1 MADITPARKLFD
13 LLISRDFDPEMLD
26 SSGKAAPDPAEAEI
40 FSFDFRAESGK
51 DYGTVVV
58 MLGDDHDLEVY
69 CADNVG
75 RGMEGEDKTN
85 WFDFLAQL
93 KNFATRNFMDFGIK
107 NLNRLRYSMQGQAA
121 IKEGLFES
129 WSGNRTTSWNGA
141 PTEARL
147 MIRHKKNIGEGD
159 ARFRY
164 IESLFIETADSE
176 RYKLPFK
183 SLTGGKAML
192 EHVRQGGRPYDA
204 RGNHISE
211 MITELAVISRFR
223 RANQGQIFEG
233 DTAQLVEQVQEYQA
247 NLQHSLK
254 GLGTKNGYTTY
265 FESWKPED
273 LSEQDVVIESLKN
286 LFVKQSIDTRIESAL
301 PLLAKIQQQ
310 GTAMKEANIFEAWA
324 DRLVEGT
331 WSTPDTPE
339 KQAQLLELMSTD
351 LPVGADATNATE
363 QLYDLLGDDELF
375 DQLQALA
382 EQDANADARQV
393 VFDRMQELS
402 DDPDVRRVIEQLNI
416 DPTAEM
422 NPAEPTNP
430 DDLEPQEPVQ
440 ESDLEDCDSIGGD
453 ESDSFIR
460 DVSKQQ
466 RDLDEDSL
474 KSIRRA
480 AGLLTEEE
488 LKENRMLDETG
499 ETIDHIL
506 NRFKH
511 EVKTFEQGGELDDD
525 LYHALFDYWNDAGE
539 IPYGVQKAR
548 DGDPYEWVAQNLES
562 HLSGGGIMGGNPDE
576 DYGIER
582 ESVMR
587 GDYAEEAR
595 EPHSVDGG
603 MDNPLIQDEG
613 WKAGALGAGLGALAA
628 GPIGA
633 VIGGGLGGSIEENNK
648 EKNRMRELAGITE
661 LAGDGVNAN
670 GWQKLAGS
678 RKLPSSAEM
687 ADAIASRMDKGVEV
701 IKAADTAGSVGGF
714 GGSMPGKFG
723 SLADMIAVHEEGKEE
738 KKNSSSILPAVAAG
752 AAGAGLGYMAGKAA
766 SGSSTKAPTSSSS
779 STTGSDRYGSWGA
792 PGAPTATGK
801 GLGIDPPAAGSPADI
816 ALTGMLENEVD
827 ETVDP
832 KVAAAAQDGAFSGL
846 NAAVQSAGL
855 PDMNP
860 VTGGIKSVA
869 KTAGQI
875 AGVPGMASKS
885 FQSGKQSMTAEDDV
899 DEGELGTAIG
909 AGLGGAVGGL
919 GGAALGGIA
928 GHYLTKDKEVKKESD
943 DLDRMSDLAGIKKKV
958 ADESLLAP
966 LVGAVG
972 GAALGGELASGIGS
986 KFGSE
991 VGGSIGQA
999 AGQEQAG
1006 KLGALVG
1013 GMKGSS
1019 AGAAAG
1025 GEAAKKFGQ
1034 IAGGIAGLAG
1044 GAAIDQ
1050 AKKSNDDEETNEGSN
1065 KKSGS
1070 SILPVVAAGAAGAG
1084 LGYMASKMG
1093 KTPTIPP
1100 TPAEIA
1106 SGTNPMGDIAG
1117 SIFEKDNEE
1126 TDEGWK
1132 GQLAGGLVGT
1142 VGGGM
1147 AGAALGGPIG
1157 AMIGSAAGGGAGG
1170 LLGNKLG
1177 GEEETDEGVRGA
1189 LAGGA
1194 VGGYATR
1201 SIKGVVAGAKLG
1213 SAIQDRF
1220 AKKDDTSPLAGQY
1233 GHSGK
1238 MKEVS
1243 EDTSFLDRLKELSG
1257 IKRN

>member
-1 MADITPARKLFD
+1 MSDITPARKLFD

-26 SSGKAAPDPAEAEI
+26 SSGKPAPDPGKANI
-40 FSFDFRAESGK
+40 FSFDFRARSGK
-51 DYGTVVV
+51 DYGTVV
-58 MLGDDHDLEVY
+58 LLIDADNNLELY
-69 CADNVG
+69 CADNVA
-75 RGMEGEDKTN
+75 RGMEGNDKN
-85 WFDFLAQL
+85 DWFAFLEQL
-93 KNFATRNFMDFGIK
+93 KHFAVTPGNFKSFGIK

-129 WSGNRTTSWNGA
+129 WTGNRTTSWNGT

-147 MIRHKKNIGEGD
+147 MIRHKKTIGEGD
-159 ARFRY
+159 ARFRH

-176 RYKLPFK
+176 RYRLPFT
-183 SLTGGKAML
+183 SLTAGRAML
-192 EHVRQGGRPYDA
+192 EHVRQGGRPYDP
-204 RGNHISE
+204 RGNHIAE
-211 MITELAVISRFR
+211 MVTELSVLSRFR
-223 RANQGQIFEG
+223 RANAGQIFEG

-247 NLQHSLK
+247 NLQRSLK
-254 GLGTKNGYTTY
+254 GIGTRTGYTKY
-265 FESWKPED
+265 FESWSPAD
-273 LSEQDVVIESLKN
+273 ISEQDVVIESLKS
-286 LFVKQSIDTRIESAL
+286 LFVKQTIDTRIESAL

-324 DRLVEGT
+324 ERLVEGT
-331 WSTPDTPE
+331 WQLPDTPE
-339 KQAQLLELMSTD
+339 KQAELLELMSTD
-351 LPVGADATNATE
+351 LPVGADATNVTE
-363 QLYDLLGDDELF
+363 QLYNLLGDDELF
-375 DQLQALA
+375 DQLEALA

-393 VFDRMQELS
+393 IYDRMQMLS
-402 DDPDVRRVIEQLNI
+402 DHPDVLKVIEQLQI

-422 NPAEPTNP
+422 NPPEATNP
-430 DDLEPQEPVQ
+430 ADLEPMN
-440 ESDLEDCDSIGGD
+440 ES
-453 ESDSFIR
+453 
-460 DVSKQQ
+460 
-466 RDLDEDSL
+466 
-474 KSIRRA
+474 
-480 AGLLTEEE
+480 
-488 LKENRMLDETG
+488 RMLDEDG
-499 ETIDHIL
+499 SKLEHIL

-511 EVKTFEQGGELDDD
+511 EVKTFEQGGDLDDD

-562 HLSGGGIMGGNPDE
+562 HLSGGGIVGGNPDE

-582 ESVMR
+582 ESVMH
-587 GDYAEEAR
+587 GDYAEEKNRMR
-595 EPHSVDGG
+595 ELAGLP
-603 MDNPLIQDEG
+603 QETDEG
-613 WKAGALGAGLGALAA
+613 WKAGAAGAGIGALVG
-628 GPIGA
+628 GPLGA
-633 VIGGGLGGSIEENNK
+633 VIGGGLGGAIEEDDK
-648 EKNRMRELAGITE
+648 EK
-661 LAGDGVNAN
+661 
-670 GWQKLAGS
+670 KSGS
-678 RKLPSSAEM
+678 
-687 ADAIASRMDKGVEV
+687 
-701 IKAADTAGSVGGF
+701 SV
-714 GGSMPGKFG
+714 
-723 SLADMIAVHEEGKEE
+723 
-738 KKNSSSILPAVAAG
+738 LPAVAAG
-752 AAGAGLGYMAGKAA
+752 VAGAGLGYMAGKAA

-801 GLGIDPPAAGSPADI
+801 GLGIDPPAAGSSADI

-827 ETVDP
+827 ETSPGEMMSGALSANPITSVVKGASNTAG
-832 KVAAAAQDGAFSGL
+832 KVAGL
-846 NAAVQSAGL
+846 GDV
-855 PDMNP
+855 
-860 VTGGIKSVA
+860 
-869 KTAGQI
+869 
-875 AGVPGMASKS
+875 ASKS
-885 FQSGKQSMTAEDDV
+885 FQSGKQSMTAEDDME
-899 DEGELGTAIG
+899 EGELGTAVG
-909 AGLGGAVGGL
+909 AGLGGAVGGI
-919 GGAALGGIA
+919 GGAALGGLA
-928 GHYLTKDKEVKKESD
+928 GHYLTKDKEVKKVDEASPGEMMSGALSANPITSVVKGVSNTAGKVAGLGDVAKQEFAAGKQSMTKES
-943 DLDRMSDLAGIKKKV
+943 DLDRISSLAGIKKKV

-1034 IAGGIAGLAG
+1034 VAGGIAGLAG

-1050 AKKSNDDEETNEGSN
+1050 AKKSNDDEETN
-1065 KKSGS
+1065 
-1070 SILPVVAAGAAGAG
+1070 
-1084 LGYMASKMG
+1084 
-1093 KTPTIPP
+1093 
-1100 TPAEIA
+1100 
-1106 SGTNPMGDIAG
+1106 
-1117 SIFEKDNEE
+1117 
-1126 TDEGWK
+1126 EGWK

-1170 LLGNKLG
+1170 LLGDKLG
-1177 GEEETDEGVRGA
+1177 GPDNEEQLNEFIGPAIAGVRALIPVLSRVGPALGRMASQGGKAVGQVAKQSAPVVGQAAKQGAEVVAKNAAPIGVGVGAYQAITDTAKSLVGGVGEVYHDIGSATEAITKFLGSAVNEKTIGDLATAAVKYAIPIGILLAVLYGGKKLIDAVLGESQEETDEGVRGA

-1201 SIKGVVAGAKLG
+1201 SIKGAVAGAKLG

-1238 MKEVS
+1238 MKEVGK
-1243 EDTSFLDRLKELSG
+1243 DTSFLDRLKELSG
-1257 IKRN
+1257 LKR